1 MKSQFKKVAATALA
15 LSMCA
20 PTAAFA
26 TASGGINSTTSGS
39 FDTSFD
45 VYSPA
50 LHISVPL
57 KADIEVNPMADS
69 ANTGVKQFSVASN
82 SIDIINASV
91 DTEADT
97 AIPVN
102 VTVNASIT
110 KAGQDVVVEYN
121 SFTADP
127 TSVKKRI
134 NLNLTQA
141 STAATLD
148 EGSRAALTGDQ
159 NKLLDLSTVPVDTA
173 AVYPATN
180 PANQATVTKY
190 GSLLSVDIGVPTLDA
205 SVTSFTADPSKVKP
219 TVGSFAVTGV
229 ANTNADWKAEDVQ
242 VAITYNV
249 KASQALSITTPK
261 IATAPTFTAGTGA
274 ADVVITIPS
283 VGESKVQ
290 AIGLHKDG
298 DYGDFAWGTDDYKVE
313 YVANGSATD
322 AKITIPKDDAVLVAY
337 ATTAAYNGQAQDLMI
352 ALSDGRIVTST
363 LTCSST
369 AAP

>member
-26 TASGGINSTTSGS
+26 TASGGINSDTSGS

-69 ANTGVKQFSVASN
+69 TNTGVKQFSVASN

-110 KAGQDVVVEYN
+110 KTGQDVVVEYN
-121 SFTADP
+121 NFTADP
-127 TSVKKRI
+127 TSVRKRI

-141 STAATLD
+141 ATAAVLD
-148 EGSRAALTGDQ
+148 ESGRAALTGDQ
-159 NKLLDLSTVPVDTA
+159 NKLLDLSTVPVQTA
-173 AVYPATN
+173 AVYTGATN
-180 PANQATVTKY
+180 KATVTKY
-190 GSLLSVDIGVPTLDA
+190 GSLLSVDIGVPTLEA
-205 SVTSFTADPSKVKP
+205 SVTSFTTDPTKVKP

-229 ANTNADWKAEDVQ
+229 ANTNADWTAEDVQ

-249 KASQALSITTPK
+249 KASQALSIKTPS
-261 IATAPTFTAGTGA
+261 IASAPTFTAGSSA
-274 ADVVITIPS
+274 ADVEITIPS

-290 AIGLHKDG
+290 AVGLHKDG
-298 DYGDFAWGTDDYKVE
+298 DYGDFAWGTDDYKVD
-313 YVANGSATD
+313 YVANAGATD
-322 AKITIPKDDAVLVAY
+322 AKITIPKDDAVLAAY
-337 ATTAAYNGQAQDLMI
+337 ATGAAYNGQPQDLMI